1 MFDAFE
7 EYLDYLDL
15 EEASADA
22 TIQKREQTLRHF
34 SAWLRSERDVSEIT
48 SISRRDIARYV
59 EHLVDEGY
67 AKNTILAGYYS
78 SVTGALN
85 WAYDGTYV
93 DEEYN
98 NPLDSLRRK
107 AIKKRAKKAVSE
119 DEKKGGDSNKDFL
132 TKAKVYE
139 LAEHA
144 PEPSARNEL
153 LIKLMFW
160 TGVRV
165 SEVVRIEIGEDGRI
179 DGPNSDI
186 DPEEPSIDIYSEK
199 VDEGRTVSY
208 PRSEINPLMS
218 DWVSHG
224 RLRYKHADEL
234 DYLFLGHK
242 GEFTKSGVAD
252 VVTRAAENAGIQE
265 VQQVGQDG
273 KEYKRITPHLLRH
286 SHAMFYHNERGVSLD
301 RLKDHLGHHSVDTTE
316 QFYAENTPEKM
327 VDTFGE

>member
-7 EYLDYLDL
+7 EYLDYLKWDQ
-15 EEASADA
+15 AAADA
-22 TIQKREQTLRHF
+22 TIQKREQTLRKF
-34 SAWLRSERDVSEIT
+34 STWLRDEQDVTAIESV
-48 SISRRDIARYV
+48 SRRDIGRYV
-59 EHLVDEGY
+59 DYLVEEGY
-67 AKNTILAGYYS
+67 APNTITAGYYS
-78 SVTGALN
+78 SVSAVFN
-85 WAYDGTYV
+85 WAHSDGV
-93 DEEYN
+93 IDE
-98 NPLDSLRRK
+98 NPIDRLKRQ
-107 AIKKRAKKAVSE
+107 AIKKRAREALSE
-119 DEKKGGDSNKDFL
+119 EEKKNELGGKDFL
-132 TKAKVYE
+132 EKEVVYE

-165 SEVVRIEIGEDGRI
+165 SELVGITIGDDGQI

-186 DPEEPSIDIYSEK
+186 DPEEPRITVYAPKTDK
-199 VDEGRTVSY
+199 PRVVSY
-208 PRSEINPLMS
+208 PRSEINPLMR

-234 DYLFLGHK
+234 NYLFIGHK

-252 VVTRAAENAGIQE
+252 VVTQAAENAGLQE
-265 VQQVGQDG
+265 IKRVGKDG
-273 KEYKRITPHLLRH
+273 KEYNLVTPHLLRH
-286 SHAMFYHNERGVSLD
+286 SHAMYYHNEEGVPLD

-316 QFYAENTPEKM
+316 RFYAENTPEKM

>member
-1 MFDAFE
+1 MLDAFS
-7 EYLDYLDL
+7 EYVETLNW
-15 EEASADA
+15 EASDA
-22 TIQKREQTLRHF
+22 TIQKRRQTLQDF
-34 SAWLRSERDVSEIT
+34 SNWLRDERDTTEIT
-48 SISRRDIARYV
+48 SVSQEDIGEYID
-59 EHLVDEGY
+59 HLVDEGY
-67 AKNTILAGYYS
+67 AVNTITRSYYS
-78 SVTGALN
+78 SISTALN
-85 WAYDGTYV
+85 WAYGDGKV
-93 DEEYN
+93 KE
-98 NPLDSLRRK
+98 NPIDKIERRTV
-107 AIKKRAKKAVSE
+107 KKRARKGMSE
-119 DEKKGGDSNKDFL
+119 DEKKDEVGGKDFL
-132 TKAKVYE
+132 TKEEVYE

-165 SEVVRIEIGEDGRI
+165 SEVVGITIGDDGRI

-186 DPEEPSIDIYSEK
+186 DPEDPRITVYAPKTDK
-199 VDEGRTVSY
+199 PRVVSY
-208 PRSEINPLMS
+208 PGTEINPLMS

-234 DYLFLGHK
+234 NYLFIGHK

-252 VVTRAAENAGIQE
+252 VVTRAAENAGLQE
-265 VQQVGQDG
+265 VEKVGQDG

-286 SHAMFYHNERGVSLD
+286 SHAMYYHNERGVSLD

-327 VDTFGE
+327 VETFGE